1 MKETV
6 TDEPYIDIAY
16 YAGKLFYFDDA
27 CDRTVY
33 DTWIESTITHVMV
46 IPKPEAPK

>member
-1 MKETV
+1 MNNITKSE
-6 TDEPYIDIAY
+6 DAY
-16 YAGKLFYFDDA
+16 
-27 CDRTVY
+27 DRTVY